1 VFSGLPKRLIRGW
14 EIAGITRFS
23 TGFPIGV
30 LGAFDQ
36 SLRGTQGLDT
46 PDFTGSVQYAGDPR
60 NEGHLWMTRQGFSL
74 PALGNF
80 GTAPRRFFHGPGLN
94 NWNLALHKDTAIR
107 EGMTLQIRAEFF
119 NAFNHAQFANPNGVL
134 SNSRFGVI
142 GSVQGQK
149 QRVGQIAAKFI
160 F

>member
-1 VFSGLPKRLIRGW
+1 MRATGPTRTTTRSRQAWNDAPGIPRSCSGIRG
-14 EIAGITRFS
+14 
-23 TGFPIGV
+23 
-30 LGAFDQ
+30 
-36 SLRGTQGLDT
+36 
-46 PDFTGSVQYAGDPR
+46 R
-60 NEGHLWMTRQGFSL
+60 NPWMTRQGFSL

-94 NWNLALHKDTAIR
+94 NWNLALHKDTSIR
-107 EGMTLQIRAEFF
+107 EGRTLQIRAEFF

-149 QRVGQIAAKFI
+149 QRVGQVAAKFV